1 MDIIR
6 ETFQLSEYELVYLTS
21 LIGGAGIPGVSLK
34 LDFASDGDIR
44 NAMNAQQRSLENKQL
59 IEIDFDGVAKINAA
73 LHEFIE
79 LATSSVKYYSQS
91 VELDKRTER
100 EVLYFAA
107 EPSVFGM
114 HYDEESQS
122 YIIRKFY
129 SLQEI
134 QVEITERFS
143 LDEGEV
149 LTNEAKTSEEIQEW
163 LVDAMEK
170 DAFLTKLCLFEVS
183 GEKSELVSWFAI
195 LKEGKQL
202 WKMEKDELGIYN
214 RSLLSLPEAINEIY
228 SWF

>member
-21 LIGGAGIPGVSLK
+21 LIGGAGIPGVSMK
-34 LDFASDGDIR
+34 LEFASDGDIR

-59 IEIDFDGVAKINAA
+59 IEIDFDGVAKVNAT

-79 LATSSVKYYSQS
+79 LATSSVNYYSQS
-91 VELDKRTER
+91 IELGRRTER
-100 EVLYFAA
+100 EVFYFAE

-114 HYDEESQS
+114 HYDEETQC
-122 YIIRKFY
+122 YIVRKFY

-143 LDEGEV
+143 LDEGEALV
-149 LTNEAKTSEEIQEW
+149 SESKSSEEVQEW
-163 LVDAMEK
+163 LVEAIEK

-183 GEKSELVSWFAI
+183 GENSELVSWFAI

-202 WKMEKDELGIYN
+202 WRIEKDEHENYD
-214 RSLLSLPEAINEIY
+214 RSLLSLPAAINEIY